1 MLRQCLR
8 VVKISSI
15 ARSSSKNN
23 ASAFIHRINNELSIF
38 SNPQLIQ
45 HARFSSTNN
54 NLSDKISNDDF
65 RKFIASQH
73 SDSFGSLT
81 PNVNAADDEFLD
93 DGDIKEETFIK
104 HPKSKSDQKTTK
116 HYADLIKDHLKHKR
130 IKEAIDVLEVNIK
143 EDGFRPMN
151 YIFNLLIDGCARVG
165 YSKKAFNLFTRMRQ
179 RGLRVTGAT
188 YTSLFNACANS
199 PYKNEGLETAIRL
212 REIMAEKGYEPNS
225 SNYHAMIKAFGRCG
239 DMKTAFILVD
249 EMIDKKVL
257 ITTETFNFL
266 IQACASE
273 QEYGFRHALL
283 VWHKMY
289 QKGLKPDI
297 YSFNLMLRCC
307 RDTRLGDVKSTEEVI
322 QTILLR
328 NPDENAA
335 RIEDGTN
342 SEKLLA
348 SGESASEIQPSK
360 LQDIQYMPNLIAPR
374 PNLGNLIEIKE
385 VKEPSDRFLLLGGLT
400 GYLDLMKHFE
410 VPPDLKTFTE
420 LMDVIPNTREMDIR
434 LLKLIRKAQIQ
445 CDVDFFNILIK
456 RRALRNDYIGA
467 REVVDDMI
475 KRAKLEP
482 DIVTYGVLALTC
494 QTRDEAWELIN
505 EMRDKG
511 IKMNLPILGG
521 MLKQACYNQQFDYIL
536 DILYIIKKFNMKPN
550 DRIMD
555 TVDRF
560 VVSCNYLRKKDNK
573 NLPRNFRENVRR
585 FKDDYVKWKE
595 AVGLSKSATLTD
607 EDKKI
612 LKEKPWQQFKE
623 AQPVGYED
631 SKNEKWQRK
640 QKLKRNIKMIKTKPI
655 LIEKPQE

>member
-8 VVKISSI
+8 VVKISSV
-15 ARSSSKNN
+15 ACNTSKKNV
-23 ASAFIHRINNELSIF
+23 SVFIHGINSEFSIF
-38 SNPQLIQ
+38 SNSQIIQ

-54 NLSDKISNDDF
+54 NLSDKSSNDEF

-73 SDSFGSLT
+73 SDSFGSLS
-81 PNVNAADDEFLD
+81 PNVNAADDEFVD
-93 DGDIKEETFIK
+93 EDDIKEENFIK
-104 HPKSKSDQKTTK
+104 NPKRKSDQKSTK
-116 HYADLIKDHLKHKR
+116 VYADMIKDHLKHGR

-143 EDGFRPMN
+143 DDGFRPMN
-151 YIFNLLIDGCARVG
+151 YIFNLLIDGCAKVG
-165 YSKKAFNLFTRMRQ
+165 YTKKAFNLFTRMRQ
-179 RGLRVTGAT
+179 RGLKVTGAT
-188 YTSLFNACANS
+188 YTSLFNSCANS
-199 PYKNEGLETAIRL
+199 PYKHEGLEKAVRL

-225 SNYHAMIKAFGRCG
+225 SNYHSMIKAFGRCG

-249 EMIDKKVL
+249 EMIDKKLLV
-257 ITTETFNFL
+257 TTETFNFL
-266 IQACASE
+266 LQACASD
-273 QEYGFRHALL
+273 QEFGFRHALL

-297 YSFNLMLRCC
+297 YSFNLMVRCC
-307 RDTRLGDVKSTEEVI
+307 RDTRLGDRKSTEEVI

-328 NPDENAA
+328 NSENVN
-335 RIEDGTN
+335 RIEDGDSN
-342 SEKLLA
+342 ENLLA
-348 SGESASEIQPSK
+348 SGESVNAIKPTNP
-360 LQDIQYMPNLIAPR
+360 QDTQYMPNLLALR

-385 VKEPSDRFLLLGGLT
+385 VKQPSDRFLLLGGLT
-400 GYLDLMKHFE
+400 GYLDLMRHFE

-420 LMDVIPNTREMDIR
+420 LMDVIPNTKEMDIR
-434 LLKLIRKAQIQ
+434 LLKIIRKAQIQ

-456 RRALRNDYIGA
+456 RRALRNDYFGA
-467 REVVDDMI
+467 REVLDDMI

-521 MLKQACYNQQFDYIL
+521 MLKQACYNKHFDYIM
-536 DILYIIKKFNMKPN
+536 DILYIIKKFNIKPN

-560 VVSCNYLRKKDNK
+560 VVSCNYLKKRDNK
-573 NLPRNFRENVRR
+573 NIPRNFRENVKR
-585 FKDDYVKWKE
+585 FKQDYVVWKE
-595 AVGLSKSATLTD
+595 SVGLSQSETLTD

-612 LKEKPWQQFKE
+612 LKEKPWKQFKE

-655 LIEKPQE
+655 LIEKEQD

>member
-15 ARSSSKNN
+15 ASISSKKN
-23 ASAFIHRINNELSIF
+23 ASAFIHGINNELSIY
-38 SNPQLIQ
+38 SKSQIIQ
-45 HARFSSTNN
+45 HARFSSTNL
-54 NLSDKISNDDF
+54 NLSDKSNNDEF

-81 PNVNAADDEFLD
+81 PNVNAADDEFED
-93 DGDIKEETFIK
+93 EDDIKEENFIK
-104 HPKSKSDQKTTK
+104 NPKRKSDQKSTK
-116 HYADLIKDHLKHKR
+116 QYADMIKDHLKHNR

-151 YIFNLLIDGCARVG
+151 YIFNLLIDGCAKVG
-165 YSKKAFNLFTRMRQ
+165 YTKKAFNLFTRMRQ
-179 RGLRVTGAT
+179 RGLKVTGAT

-199 PYKNEGLETAIRL
+199 PYKHEGLEKAIRL
-212 REIMAEKGYEPNS
+212 REIMAEKGYEPNGN
-225 SNYHAMIKAFGRCG
+225 NYHAMIKAFGRCG
-239 DMKTAFILVD
+239 DMQTAFILVD
-249 EMIDKKVL
+249 EMIDKKLLV
-257 ITTETFNFL
+257 TTETFNFL
-266 IQACASE
+266 LQACISD
-273 QEYGFRHALL
+273 QELGFRHALL

-297 YSFNLMLRCC
+297 YSFNLMIRCC
-307 RDTRLGDVKSTEEVI
+307 RDTRLGDIKSTEEVI

-328 NPDENAA
+328 NPDENLDKL
-335 RIEDGTN
+335 EDGN
-342 SEKLLA
+342 KSEKLIT
-348 SGESASEIQPSK
+348 SGSEIQSTKP
-360 LQDIQYMPNLIAPR
+360 QDIQFMPNLIALR

-385 VKEPSDRFLLLGGLT
+385 VKQPSDRFLLLGGLT
-400 GYLDLMKHFE
+400 GYFDLMRHFQ
-410 VPPDLKTFTE
+410 VSPDLKTFTE
-420 LMDVIPNTREMDIR
+420 LMDVIPNTKEMDIR
-434 LLKLIRKAQIQ
+434 LLKIIRKAQIQ

-521 MLKQACYNQQFDYIL
+521 MLKQACYNKQFDYIL

-550 DRIMD
+550 DKIMD

-560 VVSCNYLRKKDNK
+560 VVSCNYLKKKDNK
-573 NLPRNFRENVRR
+573 NLPRNFRENVKR
-585 FKDDYVKWKE
+585 FKEDYVKWKE
-595 AVGLSKSATLTD
+595 AVGLSRSETMTD

-623 AQPVGYED
+623 AQQVGYEG
-631 SKNEKWQRK
+631 SKNEKWQNK